1 LERALQASLRFT
13 TGAVGVAALGA
24 VLALVSL
31 QIVDP
36 DPVVYAVPGPRP
48 HYQDMPRS
56 GQQQQRRSPEQIV
69 RQMSHG
75 RFVDVL
81 ERQTRERSGWAR
93 RDNPSQGGK

>member
-1 LERALQASLRFT
+1 MERALQAGLRFT
-13 TGAVGVAALGA
+13 TGVLGVAALGA

-56 GQQQQRRSPEQIV
+56 GQQQRRTSEQMV

-81 ERQTRERSGWAR
+81 ERQTRERSAWAR